1 MADIYP
7 VDPQFAAKA
16 RIDKKTYEQQYQ
28 ASVADPDGFWGKAA
42 ERLQWMRKPTKIKN
56 VSYDL
61 SDFRIKWFEDGELNA
76 SVNCLDRQLETRGDK
91 TALLFEPDGPDA
103 PAQHVTYRELYER
116 TCRLGNALRNL
127 GVKKG
132 DRVTIYL
139 PMIVDAAVAML
150 ACARIGAI
158 HSVASRRTRSPTVSA
173 TARAS

>member
-16 RIDKKTYEQQYQ
+16 RIDKTSYEQQYQ
-28 ASVADPDGFWGKAA
+28 ASVTDPDGFWGKAA

-61 SDFRIKWFEDGELNA
+61 SDFHIKWFEDGELNA

-103 PAQHVTYRELYER
+103 PAARHLSRAVRAHLPPRQRAAQPRRQEGRPSPSADDRRRRGGHA
-116 TCRLGNALRNL
+116 GLR
-127 GVKKG
+127 
-132 DRVTIYL
+132 
-139 PMIVDAAVAML
+139 
-150 ACARIGAI
+150 RIGAI
-158 HSVASRRTRSPTVSA
+158 HSVVFGGFSPNRSPTASA

>member
-1 MADIYP
+1 MADLYP

-16 RIDKKTYEQQYQ
+16 RIDKNSYEQQYQ
-28 ASVADPDGFWGKAA
+28 ASVTDPDAFWGKAA
-42 ERLQWMRKPTKIKN
+42 ERLDWSRKPTKIKN

-61 SDFRIKWFEDGELNA
+61 ADFHIKWFEDGELNA
-76 SVNCLDRQLETRGDK
+76 SVNCLDRQLEKRGDK
-91 TALLFEPDGPDA
+91 TALLFEPDSPDA

-150 ACARIGAI
+150 AC
-158 HSVASRRTRSPTVSA
+158 TRCCW
-173 TARAS
+173 

>member
-1 MADIYP
+1 M
-7 VDPQFAAKA
+7 VL
-16 RIDKKTYEQQYQ
+16 
-28 ASVADPDGFWGKAA
+28 GKAA

-61 SDFRIKWFEDGELNA
+61 SNFHIKWFEDGELNA

-127 GVKKG
+127 GVEG
-132 DRVTIYL
+132 RPGHHLPADDR
-139 PMIVDAAVAML
+139 
-150 ACARIGAI
+150 
-158 HSVASRRTRSPTVSA
+158 RRRGGHGLRAHRCDPLGGVRWLRAELDRRPSA

>member
-16 RIDKKTYEQQYQ
+16 RIDKKTYEQQYR

-76 SVNCLDRQLETRGDK
+76 SVNCPIASWKRAATR
-91 TALLFEPDGPDA
+91 PP
-103 PAQHVTYRELYER
+103 
-116 TCRLGNALRNL
+116 C
-127 GVKKG
+127 
-132 DRVTIYL
+132 
-139 PMIVDAAVAML
+139 
-150 ACARIGAI
+150 C
-158 HSVASRRTRSPTVSA
+158 SSR
-173 TARAS
+173 TARMHRPSM

>member
-16 RIDKKTYEQQYQ
+16 RIDKTSYEQQYQ
-28 ASVADPDGFWGKAA
+28 ASVTDPDGFWGKAA

-61 SDFRIKWFEDGELNA
+61 SDFHIKWFEDGELNA

-103 PAQHVTYRELYER
+103 PAQHDLSRAVR
-116 TCRLGNALRNL
+116 A
-127 GVKKG
+127 
-132 DRVTIYL
+132 
-139 PMIVDAAVAML
+139 PAASATR
-150 ACARIGAI
+150 CAT
-158 HSVASRRTRSPTVSA
+158 SASRRA
-173 TARAS
+173 TASPSTCR